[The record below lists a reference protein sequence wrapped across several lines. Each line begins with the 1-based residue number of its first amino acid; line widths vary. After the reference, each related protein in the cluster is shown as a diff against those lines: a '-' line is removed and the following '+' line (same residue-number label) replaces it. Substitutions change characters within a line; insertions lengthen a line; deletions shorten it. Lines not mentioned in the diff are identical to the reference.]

1 MLPNF
6 IVIGAGKAGTTS
18 LWGYLRE
25 HPQIFMSE
33 PKELNFFTTEHNWG
47 RGLAWYESHFD
58 DAGDAVAIGEVT
70 GSYTNWPNFAG
81 VPERMVEVL
90 PEARLVY
97 VIRHPVERIV
107 SAFRYMTLRGDE
119 DKPMDEAIRTN
130 PMYLSVSSYATQI
143 ERYLEVYPPERL
155 HVIVSEDMRDDRAA
169 TIKGVFEFLGVDPD
183 VELEILGHEFNRTDR
198 KLREPRPLIRR
209 AKKLPGYKGLVN
221 GLPESI
227 RQLGRRVGTRD
238 ILRLDDTQLSNET
251 KAFIEESLR
260 EDIGRLRKLL
270 GNDFHRWGLA
280 EPAATAMDNQGSQ
293 INR

>member
-25 HPQIFMSE
+25 HPQVFMSE
-33 PKELNFFTTEHNWG
+33 PKELNFFTTEHNWD
-47 RGLAWYESHFD
+47 RGLAWYESHFA

-70 GSYTNWPNFAG
+70 GSYANWPNFAG

-90 PEARLVY
+90 PDARLVY
-97 VIRHPVERIV
+97 VIRHPIERIV
-107 SAFRYMTLRGDE
+107 SAFKYMTLRGDE

-143 ERYLEVYPPERL
+143 EQYLKVYPAERL

-169 TIKGVFEFLGVDPD
+169 TIKRVLVFLGVDAD

-198 KLREPRPLIRR
+198 KLREPRALIRR
-209 AKKLPGYKGLVN
+209 AKALPGYKTLVN
-221 GLPESI
+221 HLPDSMKQI
-227 RQLGRRVGTRD
+227 GRRMGTRD
-238 ILRLDDTQLSNET
+238 VINLADAELSDET
-251 KAFIEESLR
+251 RAFIEESLR
-260 EDIGRLRKLL
+260 DDMGRLRDHL
-270 GNDFHRWGLA
+270 GEDFHCWGLVQ
-280 EPAATAMDNQGSQ
+280 PAQAKPS
-293 INR
+293 